1 MWPRVWIIRKA
12 IIHLSWTILGD
23 TLDWEHYNRDQHIGR
38 ILVPNLWSL
47 QAVLPFQISTA
58 SVYTARHFLM
68 CCLSTVLQIVSCV
81 KIPAQLSHSSLRT
94 VSLFLCNNLLLEKEM
109 ATHSNILAWRIPWT
123 EEPGGLQ
130 SLGSQRVRHDWA
142 TNTIT
147 STEIYLQK
155 WVVFVFVFCFLII
168 KWVSS

>member
-1 MWPRVWIIRKA
+1 MWPRVWIIRKE

-23 TLDWEHYNRDQHIGR
+23 TLAWEHYNRDQHIGR

-47 QAVLPFQISTA
+47 QPVLLFQISIA
-58 SVYTARHFLM
+58 PVYTWHFLT

-81 KIPAQLSHSSLRT
+81 KIPAQLSRASLRT

-123 EEPGGLQ
+123 EEPGRLQ
-130 SLGSQRVRHDWA
+130 SMGSHRVGHDWA
-142 TNTIT
+142 TNVTT
-147 STEIYLQK
+147 ATEQNTQ
-155 WVVFVFVFCFLII
+155 
-168 KWVSS
+168 